1 MPDIQNLLSKLPGTP
16 WAKYSGEQHFPGYN
30 YLGTGRRLDIRL
42 DENDKPKPGEE
53 PINAIDAAAYRHDL
67 VYRDS
72 EDKSIRH
79 IADKKMIEELKSINN
94 LSLKQKLLRILIIKI
109 LQVKLN

>member
-16 WAKYSGEQHFPGYN
+16 WAKYPGEQHFPGYN
-30 YLGTGRRLDIRL
+30 YLGTGTRLDIRL
-42 DENDKPKPGEE
+42 DENDKPKQGEE

-79 IADKKMIEELKSINN
+79 S
-94 LSLKQKLLRILIIKI
+94 R
-109 LQVKLN
+109 